1 LQKVQSFVLFM
12 RPCLFSGACLATRQ
26 VARVGAKPLHI
37 VQTRPAAR
45 RCGSL
50 TLPHRRSDT
59 HKKSAAQRKKIQSKA
74 DFFDAMALGAEINEV
89 GLEGK
94 IPSNYQTKKNQPSKI

>member
-1 LQKVQSFVLFM
+1 
-12 RPCLFSGACLATRQ
+12 

-37 VQTRPAAR
+37 APTRPAAR

-89 GLEGK
+89 GLAEK
-94 IPSNYQTKKNQPSKI
+94 TASRWQTQKNSALENLMQSVG